1 MLTKQNLFKLLLS
14 PCLLICVL
22 FSPSC
27 GEDPEGGSA
36 SGSGN
41 ELSLKK
47 VIVAL
52 KATDHPGKL
61 LAVKD
66 ELENFLSEKMK
77 RVVEITIPT
86 SQASVTESF
95 RTGKIDVGYLSPT
108 DAARN
113 LELGTASVLLAR
125 TENGKAHYQSIWVCK
140 KEKEYSSVSDLKGKP
155 VAFASRSSEPGYLI
169 PAWDL
174 ANKKLI
180 GPGVSLT
187 DYFAQVLYCNG
198 DASAAG
204 KVLSG
209 EAEAAAIAGYTLQGG
224 TGALSEGQRT
234 QLRIFQEQGP
244 VATGVL
250 CVRSSLSST
259 DRKLLKEAFLSIN
272 ADNPELCNRAF
283 RGKLEVADER
293 EHLKVILNAIAV
305 QKTLKP

>member
-1 MLTKQNLFKLLLS
+1 MLTKQNLFKHLLS
-14 PCLLICVL
+14 PWLLICVL
-22 FSPSC
+22 FFPSC
-27 GEDPEGGSA
+27 GEDTKDGSA
-36 SGSGN
+36 SGSAK

-52 KATDHPGKL
+52 KATDHPEKL
-61 LAVKD
+61 LGVKD

-86 SQASVTESF
+86 SSASVTESF
-95 RTGKIDVGYLSPT
+95 RTGKIDIGYLSPT

-125 TENGKAHYQSIWVCK
+125 TENGNPNYKSIWVCK
-140 KEKEYSSVSDLKGKP
+140 KESEYSSVADLKGKP

-174 ANKKLI
+174 ANRKLI
-180 GPGVSLT
+180 GPGVALT

-209 EAEAAAIAGYTLQGG
+209 EAEAAAIAGYALQGG
-224 TGALSEGQRT
+224 AEALSEGQQT
-234 QLRIFQEQGP
+234 QLKIFQEQGP
-244 VATGVL
+244 VATDVL
-250 CVRSSLSST
+250 CVRSSLSLA
-259 DRKLLKEAFLSIN
+259 DRKLLEEAFLSMN
-272 ADNPELCNRAF
+272 AENPELCNRAF
-283 RGKLEVADER
+283 RGKLEVVDER
-293 EHLKVILNAIAV
+293 EHLKVILDAIAV